1 MIDDS
6 IKLEQFSCR
15 RKEHVKVVSD
25 LSQGTAMHEQFRNVD
40 VKGKKVSFTSFKKNK
55 KEPKLDLVNESKA
68 MAPSPVSQL
77 LNLKSP
83 ASSDKKNLK
92 IIAHNSTTKRR
103 KEDK

>member
-55 KEPKLDLVNESKA
+55 KIEEKSAMKNSKKKKK
-68 MAPSPVSQL
+68 PSKCDAVKNKKDAEWKSS
-77 LNLKSP
+77 KSP
-83 ASSDKKNLK
+83 TL
-92 IIAHNSTTKRR
+92 
-103 KEDK
+103 